1 MVKRLFVLPF
11 EISMQRVSYNQYF
24 LSTIKIKGYN
34 VMIDEENFLDHPVK
48 NDLSSYDN
56 IKKTCTWSRRRLYN
70 WLFTTLSLFQRY
82 KVIAIDYS
90 KQQALDADPKVIQQ
104 IDFTGHIDRNATR
117 FPIIEKEMF
126 R

>member
-56 IKKTCTWSRRRLYN
+56 IKKTCTWSRRRLYS

-82 KVIAIDYS
+82 KVIAID
-90 KQQALDADPKVIQQ
+90 
-104 IDFTGHIDRNATR
+104 
-117 FPIIEKEMF
+117 
-126 R
+126 

>member
-48 NDLSSYDN
+48 NDLSSYD
-56 IKKTCTWSRRRLYN
+56 

-82 KVIAIDYS
+82 KVIAID
-90 KQQALDADPKVIQQ
+90 
-104 IDFTGHIDRNATR
+104 
-117 FPIIEKEMF
+117 
-126 R
+126 